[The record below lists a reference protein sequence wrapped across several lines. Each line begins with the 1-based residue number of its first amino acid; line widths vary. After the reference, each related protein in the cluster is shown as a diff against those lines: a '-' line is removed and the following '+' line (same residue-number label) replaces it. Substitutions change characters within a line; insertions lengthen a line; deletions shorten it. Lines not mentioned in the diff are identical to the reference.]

1 MKFEEPYYNAIALLR
16 NASTHKGFVA
26 ALNDHDNYK
35 RVWARDGAITAIAAL
50 LTDDVALHN
59 TAKKTIET
67 LFNNQHATG
76 FIPSNVA
83 ISNNNIS
90 YGGIVGRVDNCSW
103 AIIGLGAYTLFTKD
117 NALANLYKPNVYK
130 AFELMNAWEF
140 NGKHIMYMPQ
150 SGDWADEY
158 IHEGYT
164 LGVQLLR
171 LWALRLAAYIYEDDA
186 LNSKALFITNTIVNN
201 YWKQGEGHGYFCP
214 SLTRYY
220 QNHTNPFWIL
230 GFNPARVFNYFDLQ
244 ANALALLLLP
254 QYHNIQTINYV
265 KELIVTRQGKMLPA
279 FYPTITETDADYEA
293 LRNNYAY
300 SFKNYPDSF
309 HNGGLWSVWNGFMS
323 AALYEHNEDILANEL
338 SKRIHESNAYNNYEF
353 NECLHGIHNTPSGVP
368 YCTWSAA
375 GAIIAEQHNLF
386 KKLINNVL

>member
-1 MKFEEPYYNAIALLR
+1 MKFEESYHKAIALLH
-16 NASTHKGFVA
+16 NASTEKGFVA
-26 ALNDHDNYK
+26 ALHDYDNYK
-35 RVWARDGAITAIAAL
+35 RIWARDGAITSIAAL
-50 LTDDVALHN
+50 LTNDIALYN

-67 LFNNQHATG
+67 LFDNQHTTG

-83 ISNNNIS
+83 ITQNSVS

-103 AIIGLGAYTLFTKD
+103 AIIGLAAYTLLAKD
-117 NALANLYKPNVYK
+117 NSLAHKYKPHVYK

-171 LWALRLAAYIYEDDA
+171 LWALRLAAHIYEDDL
-186 LNSKALFITNTIVNN
+186 LNNKALFITNTIINN
-201 YWKQGEGHGYFCP
+201 YWKQGEGHQYFCP
-214 SLTRYY
+214 SLARYY
-220 QNHTNPFWIL
+220 KDHINQCWIL
-230 GFNPARVFNYFDLQ
+230 GFNPTRVFNYFDLQ
-244 ANALALLLLP
+244 ANALILLLLP
-254 QYHNIQTINYV
+254 EYHNVQTISYV
-265 KELIVTRQGKMLPA
+265 RDLVITRCGKMLPA
-279 FYPTITETDADYEA
+279 FYPTIAETDADYEA

-300 SFKNYPDSF
+300 TFKNYPDTF

-323 AALYEHNEDILANEL
+323 AALYEHQEDILADEL
-338 SKRIHESNAYNNYEF
+338 RKRIHESNALNDYSF
-353 NECLHGIHNTPSGVP
+353 NEYLHGIDNTPSGVP

-375 GAIIAEQHNLF
+375 GAIITEQHETFLKIVNSL
-386 KKLINNVL
+386 L